1 MSSQIVVPLCRI
13 ERCILFLR
21 GEKVLIDAD
30 LAEFYQV
37 STKRLN
43 EQVRRNRE
51 RFPEDFMFRL
61 TPTGKSE
68 LVANC
73 DRFNNLK
80 HSNVLPCAFTEHGAI
95 MAASVLRSSRAVQ
108 VSVFVV
114 RAFVRLRRAVSE
126 HQELSRKLEQLERHL
141 AQHDRQIL
149 SLAKAMRQTL
159 APSTHSKRRIGFVSE
174 DDTNNHNDKE

>member
-1 MSSQIVVPLCRI
+1 MSSQILVPLCRI
-13 ERCILFLR
+13 ERRILFLR

-43 EQVRRNRE
+43 EQVRRNKE

-61 TPTGKSE
+61 NPEEKSE

-114 RAFVRLRRAVSE
+114 RAFVRLRRAVGE
-126 HQELSRKLEQLERHL
+126 HKGLSRRLEQLERHL
-141 AQHDRQIL
+141 AGHDRQIL
-149 SLAKAMRQTL
+149 SLAKAMRQALT
-159 APSTHSKRRIGFVSE
+159 PSTPSKRKIGFVA
-174 DDTNNHNDKE
+174 DDDNHKE